1 MNLKSKV
8 AITITAQMQRLQNIL
23 ISLLD
28 ISPLF
33 YAGIMAE
40 IVDINCLRI
49 YGQLVKY
56 AGFAW
61 NNISPGVFKLR

>member
-1 MNLKSKV
+1 
-8 AITITAQMQRLQNIL
+8 MQRLQNIL

-56 AGFAW
+56 AGFA
-61 NNISPGVFKLR
+61 